1 MEHDLGRP
9 CAERTLEILEEI
21 AVVADLDGRIG
32 IDAPGHEAAV
42 GAAHRQGDSRV
53 DGWLIPFGQGGEL
66 AGHFPDFRSRDRP
79 ARGVDHLSGEGRG
92 LFGPAR
98 DRES

>member
-42 GAAHRQGDSRV
+42 VAAHRQGDSRV
-53 DGWLIPFGQGGEL
+53 DEWLIPFRHRGKL
-66 AGHFPDFRSRDRP
+66 AGQLPDLRSRDRP
-79 ARGVDHLSGEGRG
+79 ARGIDHSTGEGRG